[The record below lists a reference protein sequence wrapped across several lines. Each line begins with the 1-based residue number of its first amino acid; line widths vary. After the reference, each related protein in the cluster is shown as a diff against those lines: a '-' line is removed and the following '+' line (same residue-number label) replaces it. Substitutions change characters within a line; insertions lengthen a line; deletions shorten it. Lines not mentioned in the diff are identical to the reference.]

1 MKQAFMKTGQ
11 AILTVAA
18 FSLLAATAVQAAES
32 DTATHH
38 EKTMDHKMDHKMKG
52 HHPAVV
58 MHRKHHPH
66 PLMKHHHH
74 PMHPMHPMKPE
85 TPAH

>member
-1 MKQAFMKTGQ
+1 MKRAMMKTGQ
-11 AILTVAA
+11 AILAVAA
-18 FSLLAATAVQAAES
+18 FSLFAATAVQAAES
-32 DTATHH
+32 DTAAPH
-38 EKTMDHKMDHKMKG
+38 KDTMMNHKMKG

-58 MHRKHHPH
+58 IHRKHHPH

-74 PMHPMHPMKPE
+74 PMHPMHPMKPA

>member
-1 MKQAFMKTGQ
+1 MKRAMLKTGQ

-18 FSLLAATAVQAAES
+18 FSLLAATAVQAAET
-32 DTATHH
+32 DTTAPH
-38 EKTMDHKMDHKMKG
+38 KDTMMHKKG

-58 MHRKHHPH
+58 VHRKHHPH

>member
-11 AILTVAA
+11 AILTVTA
-18 FSLLAATAVQAAES
+18 FSLLTATAVQAAES
-32 DTATHH
+32 DTAPQH
-38 EKTMDHKMDHKMKG
+38 EKTTTMQQKTKG

-58 MHRKHHPH
+58 THRKHHPH
-66 PLMKHHHH
+66 PLMKRQHH

-85 TPAH
+85 APAH